1 MGRDIDEDDRDDWA
15 HDAPAALEKQVDMG
29 QDLIRYDILA
39 QDALRG
45 VIRKVL
51 TEVVKTG
58 LPGEHHF
65 FITFLTSAPGV
76 RLSTRLREKY
86 PELMTIVVQH
96 QYWDLSV
103 NETSFEIGL
112 SFSDIPERLLIPFSA
127 IRGFYD
133 PAVNF
138 ELEFDVRE
146 VEAANGDVEP
156 DASERAPTP
165 LVAVPAKPTAVAP
178 AKAPAPKPAAKKS
191 AEPAPDKKGED
202 EKPAAD
208 KSAEVVSLD
217 AFRKKP

>member
-1 MGRDIDEDDRDDWA
+1 MS
-15 HDAPAALEKQVDMG
+15 

-51 TEVVKTG
+51 HEVVKTG

-65 FITFLTSAPGV
+65 FVTFLTSAPGV
-76 RLSTRLREKY
+76 RISSRLREKY
-86 PELMTIVVQH
+86 PELMTIVIQH

-103 NETSFEIGL
+103 NDTAFEIGL
-112 SFSDIPERLLIPFSA
+112 SFSDIPERLLIPFNA

-146 VEAANGDVEP
+146 VEAANEQP
-156 DASERAPTP
+156 DGAS
-165 LVAVPAKPTAVAP
+165 VASIADAP
-178 AKAPAPKPAAKKS
+178 ARPAPVASVDADEPPSTDEDDADDGADEAA
-191 AEPAPDKKGED
+191 E
-202 EKPAAD
+202 EKPSAD
-208 KSAEVVSLD
+208 VVSLD

>member
-1 MGRDIDEDDRDDWA
+1 
-15 HDAPAALEKQVDMG
+15 MG
-29 QDLIRYDILA
+29 QDLIRYDVLA

-51 TEVVKTG
+51 GEVVKTG

-76 RLSTRLREKY
+76 RLSSRLREKY
-86 PELMTIVVQH
+86 PELMTIVIQH
-96 QYWDLSV
+96 QYWDLQV
-103 NETSFEIGL
+103 TDASFEVGL

-138 ELEFDVRE
+138 ELEFDVRDMD
-146 VEAANGDVEP
+146 AANTQNEEV
-156 DASERAPTP
+156 SAPTALAP
-165 LVAVPAKPTAVAP
+165 VAVAP
-178 AKAPAPKPAAKKS
+178 VAVKPEPAAKPATAGKPSPKAAVDREARKS
-191 AEPAPDKKGED
+191 T
-202 EKPAAD
+202 AD
-208 KSAEVVSLD
+208 KQPVDKAEKNSADVVSLD

>member
-1 MGRDIDEDDRDDWA
+1 
-15 HDAPAALEKQVDMG
+15 MG
-29 QDLIRYDILA
+29 QDLIRYDVLA

-51 TEVVKTG
+51 GEVVKTG

-76 RLSTRLREKY
+76 RLSSRLREKY
-86 PELMTIVVQH
+86 PELMTIVIQH

-103 NETSFEIGL
+103 NDTAFEVGL
-112 SFSDIPERLLIPFSA
+112 SFSDIPERLLIPYSA

-138 ELEFDVRE
+138 ELEFDVRDMD
-146 VEAANGDVEP
+146 AANSQDESAP
-156 DASERAPTP
+156 APTALAPVSSNAAAVKP
-165 LVAVPAKPTAVAP
+165 LPQKSAAPSGKVPAKAAQDD
-178 AKAPAPKPAAKKS
+178 AKSETSEAAGDEPGQAEKS
-191 AEPAPDKKGED
+191 S
-202 EKPAAD
+202 AD
-208 KSAEVVSLD
+208 VVSLD

>member
-1 MGRDIDEDDRDDWA
+1 
-15 HDAPAALEKQVDMG
+15 MG
-29 QDLIRYDILA
+29 QDLIRYDVLA

-51 TEVVKTG
+51 GEVVKTG
-58 LPGEHHF
+58 LPGDHHF

-76 RLSTRLREKY
+76 RVSSRLREKY
-86 PELMTIVVQH
+86 PELMTIVIQH

-103 NETSFEIGL
+103 NDTAFEVGL

-138 ELEFDVRE
+138 ELEFDVRDMD
-146 VEAANGDVEP
+146 AANSQGEE
-156 DASERAPTP
+156 ASAPTALAP
-165 LVAVPAKPTAVAP
+165 VSSAPAPAPVVAAAP
-178 AKAPAPKPAAKKS
+178 AKAPAKAASATKSAGKDAAKDVKDADAAEDKPA
-191 AEPAPDKKGED
+191 E
-202 EKPAAD
+202 

>member
-1 MGRDIDEDDRDDWA
+1 
-15 HDAPAALEKQVDMG
+15 MG

-51 TEVVKTG
+51 SEVVKTG

-76 RLSTRLREKY
+76 RISSRLREKY
-86 PELMTIVVQH
+86 PELMTIVIQH

-103 NETSFEIGL
+103 TDTAFEIGL

-146 VEAANGDVEP
+146 VEAANGQPEAAVSEAP
-156 DASERAPTP
+156 LASVTEVP
-165 LVAVPAKPTAVAP
+165 LRRPA
-178 AKAPAPKPAAKKS
+178 
-191 AEPAPDKKGED
+191 AEPARAKADAETSENAATGDAEAETD
-202 EKPAAD
+202 DGNKPSAD
-208 KSAEVVSLD
+208 VVSLD

>member
-1 MGRDIDEDDRDDWA
+1 
-15 HDAPAALEKQVDMG
+15 MG

-86 PELMTIVVQH
+86 PELMTIVIQH

-103 NETSFEIGL
+103 NDNSFEIGL
-112 SFSDIPERLLIPFSA
+112 SFSDIPERLLVPFAA

-146 VEAANGDVEP
+146 VEAANSGEETT
-156 DASERAPTP
+156 ASDNAP
-165 LVAVPAKPTAVAP
+165 VALAPVPAKPAAVVP
-178 AKAPAPKPAAKKS
+178 AKAPAKASGKKAETEAQPEGEEASDAKPAS
-191 AEPAPDKKGED
+191 
-202 EKPAAD
+202 EKPAGD

-217 AFRKKP
+217 AFRKKT

>member
-1 MGRDIDEDDRDDWA
+1 
-15 HDAPAALEKQVDMG
+15 MG
-29 QDLIRYDILA
+29 QDLIRYDVLA

-51 TEVVKTG
+51 GEVVKTG
-58 LPGEHHF
+58 LPGDHHF

-76 RLSTRLREKY
+76 RVSSRLREKY
-86 PELMTIVVQH
+86 PELMTIVIQH

-103 NETSFEIGL
+103 TDTSFEVGL

-138 ELEFDVRE
+138 ELEFDERDMD
-146 VEAANGDVEP
+146 AANSQNEESP
-156 DASERAPTP
+156 APTALAP
-165 LVAVPAKPTAVAP
+165 VPSTPAPVVAAAP
-178 AKAPAPKPAAKKS
+178 AKAPAKVASSAKNAAKDAAKDTKDEAAADDKPA
-191 AEPAPDKKGED
+191 E
-202 EKPAAD
+202 

-217 AFRKKP
+217 AFRKKT

>member
-1 MGRDIDEDDRDDWA
+1 
-15 HDAPAALEKQVDMG
+15 MG

-51 TEVVKTG
+51 NEVIKTG

-76 RLSTRLREKY
+76 RISSRLREKY
-86 PELMTIVVQH
+86 PELMTIVIQH
-96 QYWDLSV
+96 QYWDLAV
-103 NETSFEIGL
+103 TDTTFEVGL
-112 SFSDIPERLLIPFSA
+112 SFSDIPERLLIPFAA

-146 VEAANGDVEP
+146 VEAANGSSD
-156 DASERAPTP
+156 DAPVSIAPPALQEVPKTPRA
-165 LVAVPAKPTAVAP
+165 AP
-178 AKAPAPKPAAKKS
+178 AKLPAKMRVKDEVSDDQDGDKPAAPVAEKK
-191 AEPAPDKKGED
+191 
-202 EKPAAD
+202 AAD
-208 KSAEVVSLD
+208 VVSLD
-217 AFRKKP
+217 AFRKKT

>member
-1 MGRDIDEDDRDDWA
+1 MA
-15 HDAPAALEKQVDMG
+15 

-51 TEVVKTG
+51 GEVQKTG

-65 FITFLTSAPGV
+65 FITFLTSASGV

-96 QYWDLSV
+96 QYWDLIV
-103 NETSFEIGL
+103 TDTHFEVGL
-112 SFSDIPERLLIPFSA
+112 SFSDVPERLLVPFAA

-146 VEAANGDVEP
+146 TEAANQTSEEAP
-156 DASERAPTP
+156 LTLAPPASAR
-165 LVAVPAKPTAVAP
+165 AKPLE
-178 AKAPAPKPAAKKS
+178 KAPKAAAKQG
-191 AEPAPDKKGED
+191 ATPE
-202 EKPAAD
+202 AAD
-208 KSAEVVSLD
+208 ADADKGSAEVVSLD
-217 AFRKKP
+217 SFRKKT

>member
-1 MGRDIDEDDRDDWA
+1 
-15 HDAPAALEKQVDMG
+15 MG

-51 TEVVKTG
+51 NEVIKTG

-76 RLSTRLREKY
+76 RISSRLREKY
-86 PELMTIVVQH
+86 PELMTIVIQH
-96 QYWDLSV
+96 QYWDLAV
-103 NETSFEIGL
+103 TDTTFEVGL
-112 SFSDIPERLLIPFSA
+112 SFSDIPERLLIPFAA

-146 VEAANGDVEP
+146 VEAANGSSDDQPVPISPPALQEV
-156 DASERAPTP
+156 SKTP
-165 LVAVPAKPTAVAP
+165 RAVPAKLP
-178 AKAPAPKPAAKKS
+178 AKARAKEQEAAAEATDKPAPAAAEKK
-191 AEPAPDKKGED
+191 A
-202 EKPAAD
+202 
-208 KSAEVVSLD
+208 AEVVSLD
-217 AFRKKP
+217 AFRKKT

>member
-1 MGRDIDEDDRDDWA
+1 
-15 HDAPAALEKQVDMG
+15 MG

-51 TEVVKTG
+51 SEVVKTG

-76 RLSTRLREKY
+76 RISSRLREKY
-86 PELMTIVVQH
+86 PELMTIVIQH

-103 NETSFEIGL
+103 TDTAFEIGL

-146 VEAANGDVEP
+146 VEAANGQAESSGA
-156 DASERAPTP
+156 DAPSASVTEVP
-165 LVAVPAKPTAVAP
+165 LRRPA
-178 AKAPAPKPAAKKS
+178 
-191 AEPAPDKKGED
+191 AEPARAKEQSEAPEDGADGNED
-202 EKPAAD
+202 EAESDDGNKPSAD
-208 KSAEVVSLD
+208 VVSLD